1 MKTTKDQQTQTYLT
15 ETTNYLTR
23 EPSDDTSKP
32 SYFDP
37 SCLQHK
43 SRLYEWCR
51 VHWPIFCRSLQHQNS
66 VYYHE
71 CCNSFSRR
79 HFSKIAGH
87 PSLQTSSI
95 ATIPSF
101 KEVLSADD
109 FFRWLLKMLTYNT
122 KKGHPCR
129 FPAVNRYHQEQDIK
143 AAQSEDEEEE
153 TTMLKK
159 RVSEL
164 NQQLYSLKETSLKT
178 QAENQRLLE
187 CTQMWYQKYQ
197 ELAEADKAAPQYMA
211 SDKVVRKCSFFE
223 DN

>member
-15 ETTNYLTR
+15 ETTAYLASSTS
-23 EPSDDTSKP
+23 EDTSKP
-32 SYFDP
+32 SIFNP
-37 SCLQHK
+37 ANLLHK

-51 VHWPIFCRSLQHQNS
+51 VHWPIFCRSLQHQNA

-79 HFSKIAGH
+79 HFSKISGH
-87 PSLQTSSI
+87 PTLQTSSI

-101 KEVLSADD
+101 KEVLSADY

-129 FPAVNRYHQEQDIK
+129 FPAVNRYHQELDIN
-143 AAQSEDEEEE
+143 AAQEDIEDEE

-164 NQQLYSLKETSLKT
+164 NEQLYSVKETSLKT
-178 QAENQRLLE
+178 QVDNQRLLE
-187 CTQMWYQKYQ
+187 CTQMWHQKYQ
-197 ELAEADKAAPQYMA
+197 ELVESDKVGPEYLTPQ
-211 SDKVVRKCSFFE
+211 KVVRKCSFFE

>member
-1 MKTTKDQQTQTYLT
+1 MKTTKDQQTQTYLV
-15 ETTNYLTR
+15 ETTAYLDDK
-23 EPSDDTSKP
+23 PSEDISKP

-37 SCLQHK
+37 SSLQHK
-43 SRLYEWCR
+43 ARLYDWCR
-51 VHWPIFCRSLQHQNS
+51 SHWPIFCRSLHHQNS

-79 HFSKIAGH
+79 HFAKLAGH

-101 KEVLSADD
+101 KEVFTADD

-129 FPAVNRYHQEQDIK
+129 FPAVNRYHQEQDTK
-143 AAQSEDEEEE
+143 TVQEDIEDEE

-178 QAENQRLLE
+178 QEENQRLLE
-187 CTQMWYQKYQ
+187 RTQMWYQKYQ
-197 ELAEADKAAPQYMA
+197 ELAELEKVGQEYMTPQ
-211 SDKVVRKCSFFE
+211 KVGRKCFFFE